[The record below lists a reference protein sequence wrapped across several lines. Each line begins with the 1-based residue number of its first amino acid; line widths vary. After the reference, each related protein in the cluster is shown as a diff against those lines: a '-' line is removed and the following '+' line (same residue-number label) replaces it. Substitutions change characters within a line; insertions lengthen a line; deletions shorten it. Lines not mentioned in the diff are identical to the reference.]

1 MQERKA
7 KFSAEFQGQRLYH
20 QDQGANSGPSEFPP
34 VLWDPVLSTPS
45 SSCYLCTG
53 ILLLHLP
60 LICPRGSSCTAEPSE
75 ISQSS
80 SLLLSDGISSGEEG
94 KQENG
99 GKLTHI

>member
-34 VLWDPVLSTPS
+34 VLWDLVLSTPS

-60 LICPRGSSCTAEPSE
+60 LICQGEAHAVPNPLRLASLAHFSFLMASLVGTEPS
-75 ISQSS
+75 
-80 SLLLSDGISSGEEG
+80 DVD
-94 KQENG
+94 
-99 GKLTHI
+99 